1 MQRTKYSFLSA
12 ENNYSFFSLDCL
24 SNGVHVFYNKQ
35 NSTIKNLKKNMT
47 PLNYNNQNLIIKI
60 LNKKIKNFKKQN
72 IIAFKNTEY
81 FKDYFKI

>member
-1 MQRTKYSFLSA
+1 
-12 ENNYSFFSLDCL
+12 
-24 SNGVHVFYNKQ
+24 
-35 NSTIKNLKKNMT
+35 MT